1 MPSWRIRNKNEK
13 KIALAIHEP
22 RAIPVAIYDQVKYE
36 INNLVRCG
44 IISSV
49 QLHGSTV

>member
-1 MPSWRIRNKNEK
+1 MPSWRIRK
-13 KIALAIHEP
+13 KKTIAIHEP
-22 RAIPVAIYDQVKYE
+22 RAILVAIYDQVKYE

-49 QLHGSTV
+49 QNQLNGSTV